1 MAQNGKKDQRPRSK
15 AAEKENI
22 MGKGIFSRDA
32 ILVLAACYCFMSCH
46 TMIIPV
52 LAGFTGSLGG
62 SGLLMGTVAGMTNLV
77 SIGFRIVSGQ
87 MVDRV
92 AKKRLSLWGAALM
105 GAGCLG
111 CALTQGTE
119 LLLAARVVHGVGFA
133 CCSVGLSTWFST
145 LLPREKLGSGMGIYG
160 TVQAVALAVAP
171 SLGISVERWLGYRPV
186 FWGAVISAAL
196 IVALSL
202 AVREKGE
209 RVAARSGRG
218 EGKRFRLVE
227 PSVVPIAL
235 IVTLFTIPYTATQ
248 SFLVPIIKREGLA
261 AHAELFFATYAIA
274 LVCMRVGFRNYFDRV
289 PYRRF
294 LAVCTGSAVVS
305 MLLLNFAG
313 HNPGL
318 AGAAV
323 CMAGGF
329 GIMCSESQA
338 TAMAMV
344 DNTKRGLANSTYLIG
359 LDSGMALG
367 PMVGGLLYGHA
378 AAEYF
383 YPWLM
388 TTTILIGAVYLAGR
402 KRLSQI

>member
-111 CALTQGTE
+111 CALTRGTE

-218 EGKRFRLVE
+218 EGNRFRLVE
-227 PSVVPIAL
+227 PSVIPIAL

-294 LAVCTGSAVVS
+294 LAVCTGSAAVS
-305 MLLLNFAG
+305 MLLLNFAQRLFAIRG
-313 HNPGL
+313 Y
-318 AGAAV
+318 
-323 CMAGGF
+323 F
-329 GIMCSESQA
+329 SEIA
-338 TAMAMV
+338 F
-344 DNTKRGLANSTYLIG
+344 
-359 LDSGMALG
+359 
-367 PMVGGLLYGHA
+367 LLHSVAYK
-378 AAEYF
+378 F
-383 YPWLM
+383 CD
-388 TTTILIGAVYLAGR
+388 
-402 KRLSQI
+402 